1 MTDEERQEQTLL
13 ALKVFHE
20 GLEARGL
27 LDDAQPHEVARLK
40 RKIRQGDRAMQ
51 EIIELHTPLVQ
62 WMFDRYFQSSFWL
75 REEMMVEGTSA
86 LYHAALTY
94 NPDQGRDFGSWA
106 FGFIKGAMLGVEGV
120 ANHPVTLSRRNQARF
135 RKAQVVMKRLEA
147 EGDGS
152 QEVTPQEIA
161 EEAQIPL
168 DEVEALMGLGSLSLH
183 GSHSQDS
190 DLLLLDTLSIQDDD
204 HLAAFASPTTDEEV
218 LVEALLDTLKPEDAK
233 LIIEVVMNE
242 VPVTEMAERLGV
254 TKQAVSQKVKRLLKK
269 LSEEGV
275 SL

>member
-20 GLEARGL
+20 GQEARVL
-27 LDDAQPHEVARLK
+27 LDEAKPHEVARLK
-40 RKIRQGDRAMQ
+40 RKVRQGDRAMQ
-51 EIIELHTPLVQ
+51 DIIELHTPLVQ
-62 WMFDRYFQSSFWL
+62 WMFDRYFKSSFWL

-94 NPDQGRDFGSWA
+94 DSGQGRDFGSWA
-106 FGFIKGAMLGVEGV
+106 FGFVRGAMLGVEAV
-120 ANHPVTLSRRNQARF
+120 ANHPVSLSRRSQERF
-135 RKAQVVMKRLEA
+135 RKAQAVMKRLEA
-147 EGDGS
+147 QGDGS
-152 QEVTPQEIA
+152 QELTPQEVA
-161 EEAQIPL
+161 EAAQIPL

-183 GSHSQDS
+183 GSHDQDS
-190 DLLLLDTLSIQDDD
+190 DLLLLDTLSIEDED

-254 TKQAVSQKVKRLLKK
+254 TKQAVSQKVKRLLRK
-269 LSEEGV
+269 LAEAEV
-275 SL
+275 VA